1 MNILAYDELVMKRCA
16 EKHSRM
22 RGGLTR
28 AEARMPISERFGRRF
43 NPDFFTD
50 ATAVSLLNASATD
63 IILPTIAPSWQD
75 YSVGS
80 DFVYESERGS
90 SSGGS
95 GSVAESRTS
104 DFTQSTESSG
114 DYVGGIAH
122 LQELLSQGVFSPE
135 QYQYSLD
142 TLARQRAGFLERNPD
157 YPSRRRDITE
167 ILPPPMSSGDFSEL
181 QNIILPP
188 N

>member
-90 SSGGS
+90 SSRGS
-95 GSVAESRTS
+95 GSVASS
-104 DFTQSTESSG
+104 STQGTTMTETSG
-114 DYVGGIAH
+114 DYEGGQQF
-122 LQELLSQGVFSPE
+122 LQEQLSSGNIDLG
-135 QYQYSLD
+135 QYVYSQNQIA
-142 TLARQRAGFLERNPD
+142 LARAGFLARNPN
-157 YPSRRRDITE
+157 YPSRRDITE
-167 ILPPPMSSGDFSEL
+167 IMPPSS
-181 QNIILPP
+181 PP
-188 N
+188 EP